1 MQRTKTVRAGR
12 KKSVCYTKRFMT
24 EIQST
29 IAYGAYDSK
38 DILGAGNSSTEKM
51 IADKM
56 TEIYFPSVDVD
67 NPRVYHVEMFLGR
80 EQKYKFH
87 FEEGDKGVATVPETL
102 HRLKGVEITL
112 EEECI
117 NQSMLTRKNLSNP
130 IDISAKTLLRHAKD
144 VEANAKKAY
153 ALCTSEKSPYK
164 DFDGQFS
171 SGTNWE
177 TYLEWLRVEMH
188 HILEADKVYKVN
200 DDEDPN
206 AILTVSVDDNDDAK
220 DDGLSLIHI

>member
-1 MQRTKTVRAGR
+1 MPRKNLGR
-12 KKSVCYTKRFMT
+12 SGKKKNSVCYTKRFMT

-38 DILGAGNSSTEKM
+38 DILGAGDSFTEKM

-67 NPRVYHVEMFLGR
+67 DPRVSHVEMFLGR
-80 EQKYKFH
+80 EQKYKFL
-87 FEEGDKGVATVPETL
+87 FQEGDKGVTTVPETL

-130 IDISAKTLLRHAKD
+130 IDISSKTLLRHAKD

-153 ALCTSEKSPYK
+153 ALCTSEKSPYN
-164 DFDGQFS
+164 DFNGQFS

-177 TYLEWLRVEMH
+177 TYLEW
-188 HILEADKVYKVN
+188 
-200 DDEDPN
+200 
-206 AILTVSVDDNDDAK
+206 
-220 DDGLSLIHI
+220 